1 MDWRDRVP
9 ACFGEQDLIF
19 AWHPTDEERTKK
31 AIREAKAAGASR
43 DDFEKE
49 MVWHIYKNVT
59 ADGFLQEHTK
69 EQVRRLHKMWRSG
82 KRTACGHVARRSARQ
97 RGHGLDHPSQHY
109 QHCRQTQNCHCEKYL
124 RVGRHLCQK
133 LDHASDSISLVI
145 FWLNALTPSPASK
158 RACAIRL

>member
-9 ACFGEQDLIF
+9 ACFGDQDLIF
-19 AWHPTDEERTKK
+19 ASHPTDEERAKK

-69 EQVRRLHKMWRSG
+69 EQVRRLEAGLPPIRATDHGGWPPRWRAERPLSLL
-82 KRTACGHVARRSARQ
+82 KQSADAVATRRES
-97 RGHGLDHPSQHY
+97 
-109 QHCRQTQNCHCEKYL
+109 
-124 RVGRHLCQK
+124 
-133 LDHASDSISLVI
+133 
-145 FWLNALTPSPASK
+145 
-158 RACAIRL
+158 

>member
-19 AWHPTDEERTKK
+19 ASHPTDEERAKK

-49 MVWHIYKNVT
+49 MVWYIYKNVT

-82 KRTACGHVARRSARQ
+82 KRTA
-97 RGHGLDHPSQHY
+97 
-109 QHCRQTQNCHCEKYL
+109 
-124 RVGRHLCQK
+124 
-133 LDHASDSISLVI
+133 
-145 FWLNALTPSPASK
+145 
-158 RACAIRL
+158 

>member
-9 ACFGEQDLIF
+9 ACFGDQDLIS
-19 AWHPTDEERTKK
+19 ASHPTDEERAKK

-59 ADGFLQEHTK
+59 ADGFLQEHIK

-82 KRTACGHVARRSARQ
+82 KWTA
-97 RGHGLDHPSQHY
+97 
-109 QHCRQTQNCHCEKYL
+109 
-124 RVGRHLCQK
+124 
-133 LDHASDSISLVI
+133 
-145 FWLNALTPSPASK
+145 
-158 RACAIRL
+158 